1 MMIIVYI
8 FLEKF
13 STYILKHNFLFNTNI
28 IHYSTNYIHSFVFY
42 SNFIHTLLT
51 ALDRYLEKN
60 KMLETSILLL
70 IYNSPR
76 RIISSLIVS

>member
-28 IHYSTNYIHSFVFY
+28 IHYSTNHIHSFVFY
-42 SNFIHTLLT
+42 SNFIHAPLS
-51 ALDRYLEKN
+51 ALDKYLEKN
-60 KMLETSILLL
+60 KMLATSILFL
-70 IYNSPR
+70 INNSPSC
-76 RIISSLIVS
+76 IISPLIVS